1 MDSCV
6 DSCLSECCGFLLC
19 SLIVVILRV
28 STVLVL
34 GLVCKPMI
42 MEMILAGEVSNHCIG
57 ILAGEVSNH
66 CIGIRAGEVSNHCIR
81 VLAGEVSKV
90 SEY

>member
-6 DSCLSECCGFLLC
+6 DSCLSECCEFLLC

-42 MEMILAGEVSNHCIG
+42 MEMILAGK
-57 ILAGEVSNH
+57 
-66 CIGIRAGEVSNHCIR
+66 VSNHCIR
-81 VLAGEVSKV
+81 VSPQTMPPYLSGQTVSKV
-90 SEY
+90 YG